1 MCLASYA
8 CVGYLFVRAR
18 ARGSEGN
25 APDWLLRLTPARCD
39 EELAGGAAGARRECE
54 LLWCWCVPA
63 YWRHSER
70 DAMDAYWAYHPM
82 RENDED

>member
-1 MCLASYA
+1 
-8 CVGYLFVRAR
+8 
-18 ARGSEGN
+18 
-25 APDWLLRLTPARCD
+25 
-39 EELAGGAAGARRECE
+39 
-54 LLWCWCVPA
+54 VPA